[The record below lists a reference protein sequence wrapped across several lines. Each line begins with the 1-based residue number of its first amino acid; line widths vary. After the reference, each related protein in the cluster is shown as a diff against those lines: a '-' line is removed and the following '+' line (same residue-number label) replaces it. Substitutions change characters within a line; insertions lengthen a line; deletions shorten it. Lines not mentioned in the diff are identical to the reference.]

1 MLKGR
6 MAVGWGAE
14 LPRPSRSR
22 AEGSTV
28 IQEAAAWSG
37 RGGTHPKP
45 LQIQRFSPFYRGLQR
60 FRVRP
65 APTCSQ
71 SAEGVWWWRASRH
84 VPYPSP
90 EATATRGH
98 LAAEPVSGGGGCLA
112 FL

>member
-6 MAVGWGAE
+6 MAVGWSAE
-14 LPRPSRSR
+14 LPRPSRSH
-22 AEGSTV
+22 AAGWIV

-37 RGGTHPKP
+37 RGGMHPKP
-45 LQIQRFSPFYRGLQR
+45 LQIHLP
-60 FRVRP
+60 VRR
-65 APTCSQ
+65 AGKVCGGG
-71 SAEGVWWWRASRH
+71 EGAGH

-98 LAAEPVSGGGGCLA
+98 LDAEPVSGGGGCLA